1 MANSIGKSSLFSLLA
16 TWLYMP
22 VGIVTSVIIARV
34 LGPELKG
41 QYSIFLA
48 TQGLLLIPGFA
59 VQTAL
64 MHFVARNRPD
74 LDELKRVIN
83 WLVLS
88 QAVVSVA
95 LLAVSIQVPQIR
107 SIIFGGLD
115 PVYLLAVFGTVM
127 CTLWVYYRAAIILGL
142 EMWVKFHFW
151 STVGL
156 LITNGLLIAFFGL
169 WWLAGRVVEL
179 PEIVAVTLFS
189 TLVVAGMWR
198 LVTSKVAIDGGKPF
212 NRRQIGSVVTKFA
225 TPMLIR
231 NGLEWMNYSA
241 GIYFLNAFVGAGA
254 VGIYTVAMGLAQQL
268 WLIPASIAGPL
279 FTRVSTE
286 GDTPASRVMTRYAFR
301 VMLLISLVLAALVGV
316 AASTLIP
323 VVYGHQFVGAVQ
335 LVFALLP
342 GVIAIGP
349 TKAIVAF
356 LAGSTRPGEPLRA
369 ELVGLCGIV
378 TLNALLV
385 PSMGGLG
392 AALAMSFGYTLFA
405 LFLCYRFIALTDS
418 RWADLFVFRRG
429 DVVSI
434 RDRVSALAR
443 GVLNVRG
450 WRSSFQHAIG
460 SKGS

>member
-22 VGIVTSVIIARV
+22 VGIITGVIIARV

-59 VQTAL
+59 VQSAL
-64 MHFVARNRPD
+64 MHFVARNHPD

-83 WLVLS
+83 WLVLL
-88 QAVVSVA
+88 QATLSVV
-95 LLAVSIQVPQIR
+95 LLAIFLQVPQVR
-107 SIIFGGLD
+107 SVMFGGLD
-115 PVYLLAVFGTVM
+115 PVYLLAVFGTVS
-127 CTLWVYYRAAIILGL
+127 CTLWVYYRSAIILGL

-156 LITNGLLIAFFGL
+156 FITNGLLIAFFGL
-169 WWLAGRVVEL
+169 WWLAGWVVEL
-179 PEIVAVTLFS
+179 PEVVAVTLFA

-198 LVTSKVAIDGGKPF
+198 VVTSKVGIEGGKPF
-212 NRRQIGSVVTKFA
+212 NRRQMGSVVTKFA

-241 GIYFLNAFVGAGA
+241 GIYFLNAFAGAGA

-268 WLIPASIAGPL
+268 WLVPASIAGPL

-301 VMLLISLVLAALVGV
+301 VMLLISLALAGLVGV
-316 AASTLIP
+316 VASTLIP
-323 VVYGHQFVGAVQ
+323 LVYGHRFEGAVQ

-369 ELVGLCGIV
+369 ELVGLLGIL
-378 TLNALLV
+378 TFNALLV
-385 PSMGGLG
+385 PGLGGLG
-392 AALAMSFGYTLFA
+392 AALAMSGGYILFA
-405 LFLCYRFIALTDS
+405 AFLCYRFIVLTDS

-434 RDRVSALAR
+434 RDRVSSLAR

-450 WRSSFQHAIG
+450 WRRSLRHAIG